1 MTLFGLDPQSVLS
14 RAGNDTPTISVP
26 TLGRSILLGTVG
38 FTIASLVVYGSWALH
53 GRMMYRA
60 LGEGGAYAVWAAV
73 FIALAGGLLNP
84 IVIGSRTLA
93 RFYALFAAAFTA
105 YAILWSASGFVVRGR
120 AGEWVGSFTGSAAL
134 ALVLAAGFGLR
145 TGRWKVVLVLFV
157 LHSLGYFLGSVLYDF
172 FGRLSPDHW
181 LSDYLDRATRSWVSK
196 LAWGFAHG
204 AGLCSGLGYALYEC
218 QTGIRAAIRRHS
230 SAVI

>member
-14 RAGNDTPTISVP
+14 RAGNDTPAVTVP
-26 TLGRSILLGTVG
+26 TLGRSIVVGTVG

-53 GRMMYRA
+53 GRAMYRA

-93 RFYALFAAAFTA
+93 RFYALFAVAFTA
-105 YAILWSASGFVVRGR
+105 YAVLWSASWFVVRGR

-134 ALVLAAGFGLR
+134 ALVLAAGFRSR
-145 TGRWKVVLVLFV
+145 TGQWKVVLVLFV
-157 LHSLGYFLGSVLYDF
+157 LHSLGYFAGSALYDF
-172 FGRLSPDHW
+172 FGRLTPDHW
-181 LSDYLDRATRSWVSK
+181 LSAHLDRATRSWVAK

-204 AGLCSGLGYALYEC
+204 AGLGSGLGFALYEC
-218 QTGIRAAIRRHS
+218 QAGIRDAVRRHS
-230 SAVI
+230 APVT